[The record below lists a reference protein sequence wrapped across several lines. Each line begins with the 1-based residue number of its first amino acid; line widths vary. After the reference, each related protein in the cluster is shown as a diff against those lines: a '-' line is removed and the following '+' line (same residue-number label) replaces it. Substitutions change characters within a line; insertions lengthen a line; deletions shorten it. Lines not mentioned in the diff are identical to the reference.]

1 MLKKFRTPFTNKK
14 LAKTIRAHADRLRD
28 SRIWIGAAQL
38 YKSYLDLRPQDA
50 AIWVQLAHCQKESG
64 LLDEA
69 DVSYGRAATMTP
81 EVADIWLQIGHLR
94 KVQGRISEA
103 TASYAKALTKD
114 PVLMAARLELE
125 QLKNKP
131 SDIACPNAAPVS
143 HAAVKQFARLDE
155 RMEEFGTRFDTVE
168 ERFAVQSRHIERLLE
183 LMSTVK
189 ALGFAMKRQERRVDF
204 VTSRLEE
211 LEEGIS
217 TQSHNIEH
225 LLELNSTVEALAS
238 GLARPEV
245 RAADGA
251 GRLLATENKI
261 DRPDGRLTDVPEPAK
276 VTAGGLTRTDAIS
289 ETFEARR
296 ASDCEA
302 DAAALNNA
310 TLPESLNS
318 ASAVARGTKRNGGT
332 VPDTEWMT
340 RSDVSGARKKS
351 RHKPIPMKKI
361 DG

>member
-1 MLKKFRTPFTNKK
+1 MLKKFGRPFLNKK
-14 LAKTIRAHADRLRD
+14 LTKTIRAHADRLRD
-28 SRIWIGAAQL
+28 SRIWTGAAQL
-38 YKSYLDLRPQDA
+38 YKSYLDLRPRDA
-50 AIWVQLAHCQKESG
+50 AIWVQLGHCQKESG
-64 LLDEA
+64 LHDEA
-69 DVSYGRAATMTP
+69 DLSYGRAAAITP

-94 KVQGRISEA
+94 KVQGRIAEA
-103 TASYAKALTKD
+103 TANYAKALTKD
-114 PVLMAARLELE
+114 PVLVAARLELE
-125 QLKNKP
+125 QLGDEP
-131 SDIACPNAAPVS
+131 SDIARPNAAPVS
-143 HAAVKQFARLDE
+143 HVAARFA
-155 RMEEFGTRFDTVE
+155 TVE

-296 ASDCEA
+296 ASDCGA

-310 TLPESLNS
+310 TFPESLNS